1 VDMITVLRMGLK
13 GVKAVGRGFTIV
25 FWIVWVALFLI
36 IVRLLS
42 NRKKKKKIIL
52 SARKIF

>member
-13 GVKAVGRGFTIV
+13 GVKAVGQKFTV
-25 FWIVWVALFLI
+25 TFWIVWVALFLI

-42 NRKKKKKIIL
+42 SRKKKKKIIL